1 MSTSQPT
8 LTSSVERALAAI
20 DARDAEV
27 NAFLTVC
34 REAASETGIPLAVK
48 DVFDTAGLRT
58 TYGSSIYR
66 DHVPER
72 TAESVAR
79 LERAGYVVMG
89 KTNLHEFAYGI
100 SSENPHFG
108 PVRNPLDTAR
118 MAGGSSGGSAAAL
131 AAGMC
136 DAALGSDTGGSIRI
150 PAACCGVVGFKPTYG
165 AVPTGG
171 LFPLAPSFDHA
182 GPMARTVRECAEAF
196 AALTGRA
203 LPPPVDL
210 NGVRIGVLEPFFA
223 PCAPGVERVA
233 RETIALLPRVAAADF
248 PPPDAF
254 DSSPM
259 FLPEAAASH
268 RATFPARS
276 AEYGSDVAHRLARG
290 WQVAAVDYLAC
301 REALSAFGERALAA
315 FGSWDLLVTPTLP
328 CVAPILGASR
338 IEIGGSSFSTRD
350 LLTRNTR
357 PFNNLGWPV
366 LALPCG
372 SAAEHGLPASLSL
385 IGRPGQDELV
395 LAAGIALELALGR

>member
-1 MSTSQPT
+1 MSTSHPAR
-8 LTSSVERALAAI
+8 TSRVARALAAI

-27 NAFLTVC
+27 NAFLTVQ
-34 REAASETGIPLAVK
+34 REAAGATGIPLAVK
-48 DVFDTAGLRT
+48 DLFDTAGLRT
-58 TYGSSIYR
+58 TYGSAIYR

-72 TAESVAR
+72 TAEAVSR
-79 LERAGYVVMG
+79 LERAGYVVVG

-108 PVRNPLDTAR
+108 PVRNPLDAAR

-136 DAALGSDTGGSIRI
+136 DVALGSDTGGSIRI
-150 PAACCGVVGFKPTYG
+150 PAACCGVAGFKPTYG
-165 AVPTGG
+165 AVPTEG
-171 LFPLAPSFDHA
+171 LFPLSPSFDHA

-203 LPPPVDL
+203 APASVDL
-210 NGVRIGVLEPFFA
+210 DGLRIGVLESFFA
-223 PCAPGVERVA
+223 PCAPGVERAV
-233 RETIALLPRVAAADF
+233 REAIALLPGAAAADF

-259 FLPEAAASH
+259 FLAEAAAAH

-276 AEYGSDVAHRLARG
+276 ADYGSDVAHRLARG
-290 WQVAAVDYLAC
+290 WQVTAVDYLAC
-301 REALSAFGERALAA
+301 REALVTFRERALAA
-315 FGSWDLLVTPTLP
+315 FGSWDLLAAPTLP
-328 CVAPILGASR
+328 CVAPILGAAR
-338 IEIGGSSFSTRD
+338 IEAGGASFSTRD

-357 PFNNLGWPV
+357 LFNNLGWPV

-372 SAAEHGLPASLSL
+372 AAEHGLPASLSF
-385 IGRPGQDELV
+385 IGRPEQDELL
-395 LAAGIALELALGR
+395 LAAGMALERVLNR